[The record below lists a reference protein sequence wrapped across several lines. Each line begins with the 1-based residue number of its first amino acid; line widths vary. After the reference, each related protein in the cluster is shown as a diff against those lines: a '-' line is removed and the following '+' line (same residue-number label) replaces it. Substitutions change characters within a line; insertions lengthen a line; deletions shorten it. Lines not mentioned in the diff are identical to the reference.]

1 MTKSP
6 NRVIGLIFGVIYIVI
21 GLVGFTATTGVG
33 FFATNGGLL
42 LGLFEVNLAHNLA
55 HLAIGVVLFIA
66 ALVGP
71 RISALANAAVGAF
84 YLVLGIAGLFLV
96 DSQFNFLALNVADNV
111 LHFASAAVLLAVGL
125 GALKPAPKA
134 A

>member
-55 HLAIGVVLFIA
+55 HLAIGVALFIA

-71 RISALANAAVGAF
+71 RISALANAGVGAL